1 VSVWAHAAPLDG
13 AGRPRYD
20 SAVPSLE
27 PVDRISV
34 TTVVD
39 NYIDSLLRDRPGARR
54 FSALI
59 ARKMTDLRAE
69 HGLAHLVEVTRGTT
83 TARIGFDFGQTHDSL
98 NHNTRELGLE
108 PARLDAIA
116 LSHGHRDH
124 FGGLMGWLHA
134 YRRFMRK
141 DLTFY
146 AGTDHFLPR
155 FQVRDGDQ
163 VYTGR
168 LDRQEIE
175 RYDVRVEVVKA
186 PTAIADGVLLSGE
199 MATQEPFEPIPTNLQ
214 VERDGVIAPDGF
226 IGEQTL
232 IANVRDRGLVVVTSC
247 SHRGIVGIC
256 RNAVR
261 VTGVS
266 KIHAV
271 IGGFHLSGLS
281 DERVTQ
287 VVDAFEGFGLDQ
299 LVPQHCTGIE
309 AIATI
314 HHRLPRQV
322 VLSSVGTTFTFA
334 AP

>member
-1 VSVWAHAAPLDG
+1 MESV
-13 AGRPRYD
+13 D
-20 SAVPSLE
+20 S
-27 PVDRISV
+27 ISV

-39 NYIDSLLRDRPGARR
+39 NYIDSLLRDRPNARR
-54 FSALI
+54 FSSTV

-69 HGLAHLVEVTRGTT
+69 HGLSHLVEVTRGATT
-83 TARIGFDFGQTHDSL
+83 TRVGFDFGQTHDSL
-98 NHNTRELGLE
+98 NHNTRELGLD
-108 PARLDAIA
+108 PGRLDAMA

-124 FGGLMGWLHA
+124 FGGLMGYLHA

-141 DLTFY
+141 DLALF
-146 AGTDHFLPR
+146 AGADHFLPR

-175 RYDVRVEVVKA
+175 RYDVRVEIVEK
-186 PTAIADGVLLSGE
+186 PTAIAEGVLLSGE
-199 MATQEPFEPIPTNLQ
+199 MHAQEPFEPIPTNLQ
-214 VERDGVIAPDGF
+214 VERDGVVQPDTF

-232 IANVRDRGLVVVTSC
+232 VANVRGRGLVVVTSC

-261 VTGVS
+261 ITGEP

-281 DERVTQ
+281 EDRVTR
-287 VVDAFEGFGLDQ
+287 VVDAFEALELDH

-309 AIATI
+309 AIATL
-314 HHRLPRQV
+314 HHRLPRQI
-322 VLSSVGTTFTFA
+322 VLSSVGTTFTFGA
-334 AP
+334 G